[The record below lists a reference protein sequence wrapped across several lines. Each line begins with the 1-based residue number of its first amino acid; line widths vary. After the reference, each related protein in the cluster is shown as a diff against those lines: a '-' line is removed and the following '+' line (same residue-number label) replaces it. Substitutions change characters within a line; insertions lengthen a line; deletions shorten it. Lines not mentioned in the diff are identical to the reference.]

1 MPKPPDPWRDTLY
14 DVPTLNR
21 LFLASSLL
29 LLLVTLWMAW
39 QDYDRNWKGYQ
50 RRFEDLALGRAEAE
64 RTKAESALEK
74 LRETPGWGEL
84 EKELAAARQEAAA
97 GERKAEDLRKEREG
111 LRGALETA
119 GQKYQFAKSE
129 ADALKY
135 RAEAAGA
142 AYAEA
147 KARGAS
153 GGALA
158 GLEREA
164 KEGREA
170 FDRRMAEAAVLKA
183 AWEDLQGR
191 DGAIAGELA
200 KIGER
205 AEALAAQK
213 AKLESEVAARQRQVA
228 ALAPDWRKSLR
239 AAPGL
244 DFMAPPIRI
253 HQVIL
258 PHFQE
263 DMNFATVFRVDR
275 CTTCHLAI
283 DRPGWTGAE
292 VEGTPFRSHPD
303 LDLFVGESSPH
314 PVATFGCT
322 ICHNGQGRSVDF
334 TYAAHTPRDAGQE
347 ERWRRDYSWH
357 PVEHF
362 DDPMLPLQHA
372 WASCTKCH
380 GSQHRL
386 EGAEPLN
393 EGKRLVERLGCAGCH
408 GIAGMED
415 LEKTGPSL
423 AGVKHKLTRDWAW
436 NWIAEPAA
444 FRPHTRMPALF
455 GLSPALDAKEREE
468 VKGKYEAEMHGIVEY
483 LWAKSGLPGVPDGGY
498 PAPPAGDA
506 ARGKKVANAVGCAG
520 CHILEGYEDPG
531 NEYRSFGPNLSAVGS
546 KTNPGWLFAWL
557 RDPKQYSSHTAM
569 PVVTMTDQEAADVT
583 AWLMSQRH
591 PSRFEDRR
599 APALDERALDAA
611 MLDFMK
617 AQMPVADAGKRIG
630 GMSRPEKLAWLGEKA
645 IGQMG
650 CYGCHVIPGFEAAK
664 RPGADLTGTNA
675 TGTKDITKFD
685 FGFRRDL
692 LRGHAPLPND
702 RIGWIR
708 AKLEDPRTF
717 DGGRIVPFA
726 DRLRMPK
733 YALTDREISSI
744 TTYLLSLRRD
754 AVNPQ
759 WVRTLTHEERVVD
772 RGKRALEQANC
783 AGCHKIGLWPSTVT
797 IADAEDAIGDL
808 WAMRLVS
815 ARTILSDGRRLDSV
829 PGAADLEKL
838 ARRGVEV
845 LVPKGAWL
853 TPSKLTLLFENGV
866 TSLPVYGRGEGGIEA
881 LVNLTE
887 ADKKAPPFLVGEGDR
902 VNADW
907 LFRFLKQPT
916 EIRPWLAADQQ
927 FGVRMPVFGFDDA
940 KTRLIVEHFALVAG
954 APYPFSSEERV
965 PLAKL
970 PETIA
975 RGKQVFEAN
984 QCGKCHLV
992 RGLTVSTD
1000 TPAPRFAITGA
1011 RVRRDFFE
1019 RWMRD
1024 PQRYMP
1030 GTGMT
1035 QYSEEQVKPED
1046 VTPLWEFIKSLA
1058 EPE

>member
-50 RRFEDLALGRAEAE
+50 RRFEDLALRRAEAE
-64 RTKAESALEK
+64 EAKAK
-74 LRETPGWGEL
+74 EL
-84 EKELAAARQEAAA
+84 LGRIPEWTELQEALAAAKKEEAA
-97 GERKAEDLRKEREG
+97 GEAKAAGLRKEREG

-119 GQKYQFAKSE
+119 GQRYQFAKSE

-142 AYAEA
+142 ALAEA
-147 KARGAS
+147 RERGATE
-153 GGALA
+153 GTLA

-164 KEGREA
+164 KAEREA
-170 FDRRMAEAAVLKA
+170 FDRGSAEAATLKA
-183 AWEDLQGR
+183 AWEDLEGR
-191 DGAIAGELA
+191 DQALAADMA

-205 AEALAAQK
+205 AAVLAARK
-213 AKLESEVAARQRQVA
+213 AKLESDLEARRRQVA

-244 DFMAPPIRI
+244 DFMAPPLRI
-253 HQVIL
+253 NQVIL

-263 DMNFATVFRVDR
+263 DLNFATVFRVDR

-283 DRPGWTGAE
+283 DKPGWTGEE
-292 VEGTPFRSHPD
+292 VAGTPFRSHPN

-334 TYAAHTPRDAGQE
+334 TYAAHSPRDAAQE

-357 PVEHF
+357 PAEHF

-380 GSQHRL
+380 ASQHRV
-386 EGAEPLN
+386 EGAEALN

-408 GIAGMED
+408 GVAGMED
-415 LEKTGPSL
+415 VEKTGPSL

-436 NWIAEPAA
+436 NWIADPAG
-444 FRPHTRMPALF
+444 FRPHTMMPAMF
-455 GLSPALDAKEREE
+455 GLSPALDAQERAE
-468 VKGKYEAEMHGIVEY
+468 VKAKYEAEMHGIVEY
-483 LWAKSGLPGVPDGGY
+483 LWAKSALPGVPDGGY

-506 ARGKKVANAVGCAG
+506 ARGKKVANAVGCTG
-520 CHILEGYEDPG
+520 CHVLEGYEEPG

-546 KTNPGWLFAWL
+546 KVNPGWLFAWL
-557 RDPKQYSSHTAM
+557 RNPKQYSTHTAM

-583 AWLMSQRH
+583 AWLMAQRH
-591 PSRFEDRR
+591 PGRFEERR
-599 APALDERALDAA
+599 APAVDEKVLDET

-617 AQMPVADAGKRIG
+617 AQMPVADAGKRIA
-630 GMSRPEKLAWLGEKA
+630 GMPRAEKLAWLGEKA

-650 CYGCHVIPGFEAAK
+650 CFGCHVIPGFETAK
-664 RPGADLTGTNA
+664 KPGVELTGTNA

-733 YALTDREISSI
+733 YALTDREISDI
-744 TTYLLSLRRD
+744 TTWLLSLRRE

-759 WVRTLTHEERVVD
+759 WVRALSHEEHVVD

-797 IADAEDAIGDL
+797 IADAEEAIGDL
-808 WAMRLVS
+808 WQMRLVS
-815 ARTILSDGRRLDSV
+815 ARTILSDGRRIDGV
-829 PGAADLEKL
+829 PGEADLEKL
-838 ARRGVEV
+838 AKRGVEL

-853 TPSKLTLLFENGV
+853 TPSKLTLLYENGI
-866 TSLPVYGRGEGGIEA
+866 TSVLVYGRGEGGIEA

-954 APYPFSSEERV
+954 APYPFSHEERV

-970 PETIA
+970 PEVVA

-992 RGLTVSTD
+992 RGLVVSTD
-1000 TPAPRFAITGA
+1000 TPAPRFAIAGA
-1011 RVRRDFFE
+1011 RIRRDFFE

>member
-1 MPKPPDPWRDTLY
+1 MPKPADPWRDTLY

-50 RRFEDLALGRAEAE
+50 RRFEGLALKRAETDAA
-64 RTKAESALEK
+64 KALQDLEALPEWK
-74 LRETPGWGEL
+74 ALQE
-84 EKELAAARQEAAA
+84 ELAAAKAEAAA
-97 GERKAEDLRKEREG
+97 GEVRAAELRKEREG
-111 LRGALETA
+111 LRGALEKA
-119 GQKYQFAKSE
+119 GQEYQFAKSE
-129 ADALKY
+129 VDALKY
-135 RAEAAGA
+135 RAQAAAAAHAAARERGA
-142 AYAEA
+142 AE
-147 KARGAS
+147 RT
-153 GGALA
+153 LA
-158 GLEREA
+158 GLEQAARGARE
-164 KEGREA
+164 E
-170 FDRRMAEAAVLKA
+170 FDRRSAEEATLKA

-191 DGAIAGELA
+191 DRALAADLA

-205 AEALAAQK
+205 AAEVAARK
-213 AKLESEVAARQRQVA
+213 AKLEFELATRRRQVV
-228 ALAPDWRKSLR
+228 ALEPDWRKSLLS
-239 AAPGL
+239 APVF

-253 HQVIL
+253 NQILL

-263 DMNFATVFRVDR
+263 DVNFATVFRVDR

-283 DRPGWTGAE
+283 DRPGWTGDE
-292 VEGTPFRSHPD
+292 VAGTPFRSHPN
-303 LDLFVGESSPH
+303 LDLFVGEASPH
-314 PVATFGCT
+314 PMATFGCT
-322 ICHNGQGRSVDF
+322 ICHGGQGRSVDF
-334 TYAAHTPRDAGQE
+334 SHAAHFPRDAAQE

-362 DDPMLPLQHA
+362 DDPMLPVQYA

-380 GSQHRL
+380 ASQHRV

-408 GIAGMED
+408 GVAGMED

-423 AGVKHKLTRDWAW
+423 AGVKHKLARDWAW
-436 NWIAEPAA
+436 NWMADPAA
-444 FRPHTRMPALF
+444 FRPHTRMPAMF
-455 GLSPALDAKEREE
+455 GLSPALNAKEREE

-483 LWAKSGLPGVPDGGY
+483 LWTRSSLPGVADGGY

-506 ARGKKVANAVGCAG
+506 ARGKKVANAVGCTG
-520 CHILEGYEDPG
+520 CHVLEGYEDPG

-546 KTNPGWLFAWL
+546 KADPGWLYAWL
-557 RDPKQYSSHTAM
+557 RNPKQYSERTAM

-583 AWLMSQRH
+583 AWLMTLRH
-591 PSRFEDRR
+591 PSRFEERR
-599 APALDERALDAA
+599 APALDERVLDAA
-611 MLDFMK
+611 VLDFMK
-617 AQMPVADAGKRIG
+617 AQMPVADAEKRIA
-630 GMSRPEKLAWLGEKA
+630 GMARTEKLVWLGEKA

-650 CYGCHVIPGFEAAK
+650 CYGCHTIPGFETAK
-664 RPGADLTGTNA
+664 KPGAELTGTNA

-692 LRGHAPLPND
+692 KRGHAPLSND

-733 YALTDREISSI
+733 YALTDREISNV

-754 AVNPQ
+754 VVNPQ
-759 WVRTLTHEERVVD
+759 WVRTLAHEERVVD

-783 AGCHKIGLWPSTVT
+783 AGCHKIGLWPSTVA
-797 IADAEDAIGDL
+797 IADAEEAPGEV
-808 WAMRLVS
+808 WQQRVFA
-815 ARTILSDGRRLDSV
+815 ARNVLPDGRQVDRLTPSDE
-829 PGAADLEKL
+829 AALR
-838 ARRGVEV
+838 RRGAEV
-845 LVPKGAWL
+845 LLRKGDWL
-853 TPSKLTLLFENGV
+853 TPSAVVRLYEAGV
-866 TSLPVYGRGEGGIEA
+866 TSVLVYGRGEGGIRE
-881 LVNLTE
+881 LVNLTD
-887 ADKKAPPFLVGEGDR
+887 ADNKAPPYLVAEGDR
-902 VNADW
+902 VNPDW
-907 LFRFLKQPT
+907 LFRFLKQPS

-927 FGVRMPVFGFDDA
+927 FGVRMPVYGFDDA

-954 APYPFSSEERV
+954 VPYPFSSEEKV

-970 PETIA
+970 PEVIA
-975 RGKQVFEAN
+975 KGKLVFEAN

-1011 RVRRDFFE
+1011 RIRRDFFE

-1035 QYSEEQVKPED
+1035 QYNETQVRPED